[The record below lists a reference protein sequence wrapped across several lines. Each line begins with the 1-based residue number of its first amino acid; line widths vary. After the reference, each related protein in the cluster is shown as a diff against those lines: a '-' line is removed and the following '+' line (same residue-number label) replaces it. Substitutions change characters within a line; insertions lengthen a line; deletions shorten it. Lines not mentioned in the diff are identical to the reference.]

1 MTRYD
6 PTKQFEVRYD
16 PNQGYVFVRK
26 KPLERE
32 RRNYVHSRGAQTL
45 GVSSLLP
52 QNSAEFLVDAAKRAK
67 EHPEGSLARREI
79 IDDAIKIV
87 RSANPELFRAPGE
100 RYKSANRAVPPD
112 GEVHKRRS

>member
-32 RRNYVHSRGAQTL
+32 RLNHVDSRAEPL
-45 GVSSLLP
+45 GVSTLFP
-52 QNSAEFLVDAAKRAK
+52 ERSAEFLVDAAKRAK
-67 EHPEGSLARREI
+67 KHPDGSLARREI

-87 RSANPELFRAPGE
+87 RSANPELFRAPSE
-100 RYKSANRAVPPD
+100 RFKSAYRAVPPE
-112 GEVHKRRS
+112 GEVHER

>member
-26 KPLERE
+26 KPLTERL
-32 RRNYVHSRGAQTL
+32 NHADSRAEPL

-112 GEVHKRRS
+112 GAVHKRRS